1 MTRLQAIETEALSLE
16 PNDRAALAE
25 TLLASLDTP
34 EEIEAAWAEEIE
46 RRSADFKSGA
56 VRGIPAEIVLAEA
69 RALLK

>member
-1 MTRLQAIETEALSLE
+1 MTRLQTIEPE
-16 PNDRAALAE
+16 DRAALAE

-46 RRSADFKSGA
+46 RRSAAFKSGA
-56 VRGIPAEIVLAEA
+56 VQAIPAEIVLAEG

>member
-1 MTRLQAIETEALSLE
+1 MTRLQAIENEALTLE
-16 PNDRAALAE
+16 PDERAALAE
-25 TLLASLDTP
+25 ALLASLDTP

-46 RRSADFKSGA
+46 RRSADFKSGS

>member
-1 MTRLQAIETEALSLE
+1 MTKLQAIETEA
-16 PNDRAALAE
+16 

-46 RRSADFKSGA
+46 RRSADFKSRA
-56 VRGIPAEIVLAEA
+56 LRGIPAEIVLADV